1 MFHDIKICF
10 LHLMNSKFRLILD
23 WKATNVSLEN
33 IVDTDEMP
41 SSVSALFAKEKAV
54 FKDRWKFSKFT
65 IDHGSGSAVA
75 QW

>member
-10 LHLMNSKFRLILD
+10 LHLMNSKFRLVLD

-41 SSVSALFAKEKAV
+41 QNVASHLCLHCLLRKKQSSRTDGNFQNL
-54 FKDRWKFSKFT
+54 
-65 IDHGSGSAVA
+65 
-75 QW
+75 Q